1 MVRVA
6 VLRVAAVVRV
16 AVTVG
21 ITINGFEFENKL
33 LFTLYCLLFELFS
46 IDFLFLI
53 VSPLTFHTTA
63 WQKSGKGCKSK
74 LQGNKGPRFISPTM
88 FRGTLMTDGMGV
100 TVLKTNRGTRT
111 GGPQCQK
118 NCRTEREPNIRD
130 FTVEELRPSTGY
142 CVVIDPNCRD
152 FLFCMHEISK
162 PEKPFVMWYIK
173 NNRAKERKEKK
184 RNITR

>member
-63 WQKSGKGCKSK
+63 
-74 LQGNKGPRFISPTM
+74 
-88 FRGTLMTDGMGV
+88 
-100 TVLKTNRGTRT
+100 
-111 GGPQCQK
+111 
-118 NCRTEREPNIRD
+118 
-130 FTVEELRPSTGY
+130 
-142 CVVIDPNCRD
+142 
-152 FLFCMHEISK
+152 
-162 PEKPFVMWYIK
+162 
-173 NNRAKERKEKK
+173 
-184 RNITR
+184 